1 MNPDDLAVFRGA
13 RLLLLLSVAA
23 EEAPDAL
30 DTERLGSYDFLATHP
45 LLMAAA
51 PDDPDR
57 LTLRLAGF
65 DDRALAYASAGQRLA
80 TSLTR
85 VHRDL
90 TLLVRAGLVEMHADG
105 RIRYRLTPEGAS
117 AVERLNSGYAE
128 SYRLAARI
136 VVRRARRLS
145 GRKLRE
151 SLHQWIRWDSH
162 DR

>member
-1 MNPDDLAVFRGA
+1 MNADDLAVFRGA
-13 RLLLLLSVAA
+13 RLLLLLSVTA
-23 EEAPDAL
+23 EDAPDGL
-30 DTERLGSYDFLATHP
+30 DAERLGIYDFLAIHP
-45 LLMAAA
+45 LLLAHE

-80 TSLTR
+80 TALIR
-85 VHRDL
+85 LGRDL
-90 TLLVRAGLVEMHADG
+90 TGLVGAGLVEMRADG
-105 RIRYRLTPEGAS
+105 RIRYRLTPEGHA
-117 AVERLNSGYAE
+117 AVERLNSAYAE